1 MNFCSLTRGRIRRSV
16 LQGPVL
22 HVHECAWVHKVRG
35 RKGREESVEHSVM
48 QDAGYKPRRKG
59 FNVYVCEG

>member
-1 MNFCSLTRGRIRRSV
+1 MNFCSLTRGRISRSV

-22 HVHECAWVHKVRG
+22 HVHECGWVHKVRG
-35 RKGREESVEHSVM
+35 RKGREESVNTRSHKMLVTSH
-48 QDAGYKPRRKG
+48 DGKA